1 MSPAPSLYGANAA
14 EAVYGSPT
22 SNPHY
27 RFLHGEPFLES
38 ERSRFDD
45 PFCAY
50 PYLTVQRLRDELEDF
65 KGCEEV
71 LHLIKLICDC
81 SDEVWDQPTDV
92 HEWRSYL
99 RYQVEVPATGQ
110 LKLACEWVRLLTIC
124 TDYLEQVPP
133 NVRSQFHAQKSKLT
147 VEDVPVCASLA
158 SWIYNRTEDSK
169 KMWNVSALQRN
180 ISCGW
185 DLETGITQENTYTP
199 ICPNKDHIRLDKSPQ
214 GILNGKP
221 SHMPTLAGISHD
233 SARQGA
239 VNPTRQSRATPT
251 AVGTGTPTI
260 PQHLIGL
267 RLGLRPPGGK
277 SSWEYEWSFGRKRAW
292 IDLHGT
298 LPADALKDYD
308 NVHTSNCTYEHADIR
323 LLGGIYV
330 TIIELMSFFPEHHKW
345 RAIANCMR
353 IARWS
358 AGKIREYIFWSRQ
371 LPVTALRAHL
381 GSAMRHQSVQSQTWT
396 EVQIDGVR
404 VNSAAGWTMGGISTD
419 RSMGERAQYSQLSD
433 YFLVDLAEGL
443 VNFPHGADR
452 GILTVT
458 VQHAMNH
465 GHDRVKMSNLA
476 SYVQTQALVQQ
487 SGVSL
492 ARTSI
497 VFDADSAALQYH
509 NPSSRRNSSRVQAW
523 WSAGVYS
530 HD

>member
-14 EAVYGSPT
+14 EAVYGVANLKSTLSIP
-22 SNPHY
+22 P
-27 RFLHGEPFLES
+27 
-38 ERSRFDD
+38 RFDD

-147 VEDVPVCASLA
+147 VEDVLVCASLA

-214 GILNGKP
+214 DILNGKP

-239 VNPTRQSRATPT
+239 
-251 AVGTGTPTI
+251 
-260 PQHLIGL
+260 HLIGL

-308 NVHTSNCTYEHADIR
+308 NVHTSNCTYEHADIP

-330 TIIELMSFFPEHHKW
+330 TIIELMSF
-345 RAIANCMR
+345 
-353 IARWS
+353 
-358 AGKIREYIFWSRQ
+358 WSRR

-381 GSAMRHQSVQSQTWT
+381 GSAMRYQSVQSQTWT

-523 WSAGVYS
+523 WSAGGYS

>member
-14 EAVYGSPT
+14 EAVDGSPT

-50 PYLTVQRLRDELEDF
+50 PYLTVRRLRDELEDF

-133 NVRSQFHAQKSKLT
+133 NVRSQFHTQKSKLA
-147 VEDVPVCASLA
+147 VEDVLV
-158 SWIYNRTEDSK
+158 K

-214 GILNGKP
+214 DILNGKP

-239 VNPTRQSRATPT
+239 
-251 AVGTGTPTI
+251 
-260 PQHLIGL
+260 HLIGL

-308 NVHTSNCTYEHADIR
+308 NVHTSNCTYEHADIP

-345 RAIANCMR
+345 RAIANRMR

-358 AGKIREYIFWSRQ
+358 AGKIREYIFWSRR

-381 GSAMRHQSVQSQTWT
+381 GSAMRYQSVQSQTWT

-452 GILTVT
+452 GILTFT

-476 SYVQTQALVQQ
+476 SYVQTQALVHQ

-492 ARTSI
+492 AHTSI

-523 WSAGVYS
+523 WSAGGYS